1 MTKTLADVGE
11 FGLIHRIHELLK
23 KEGVKT
29 PGVTLG
35 IGDDTASVR
44 PRPGY
49 ELLVTCDCLVDGQH
63 FLSDHI
69 SPVDLG
75 RRAMVVNISD
85 IGAMGGQPLY
95 ALVSLGLKTDMPVA
109 DVENMYR
116 GFAQELNPLKASIIG
131 GNITKTRDA
140 IFIDITLLGEVE
152 QGKLMLRSTAKAGD
166 AVLVT
171 GYPGQAAAGLK
182 FLLRSESRKDLGE
195 HPLVR
200 KYNTPSHRAR
210 EGQAIAR
217 SGQATAMIDTSDG
230 FLGDLGHIC
239 QDSNM
244 GAELIQ
250 EELPI
255 SEDLRQAARELN
267 LDPYELFL
275 QDSDDYELIITS
287 APKNVA
293 HIRSAVASVGDVPV
307 TEVGKIT
314 DSIRDIQLILPDGT
328 RRQITPTGWDHFTKG
343 GKDV

>member
-1 MTKTLADVGE
+1 VAKTLADVGE
-11 FGLIHRIHELLK
+11 FGLIDRIQKLLK

-35 IGDDTASVR
+35 IGDDTASIR

-63 FLSDHI
+63 FLSDRI
-69 SPVDLG
+69 TPLDLG

-95 ALVSLGLKTDMPVA
+95 ALVSLGLKTDMPVE

-116 GFAQELNPLKASIIG
+116 GFAMELNPFGASIIG
-131 GNITKTRDA
+131 GNITKTRGA
-140 IFIDITLLGEVE
+140 IFIDITLIGEIE
-152 QGKLMLRSTAKAGD
+152 PGKLVLRSTARVGD
-166 AVLVT
+166 AILVT

-182 FLLRSESRKDLGE
+182 FLLHSESRKDSE
-195 HPLVR
+195 QQPLVGT
-200 KYNTPSHRAR
+200 YNTPSHRAR

-239 QDSNM
+239 QDSGV
-244 GAELIQ
+244 GAELIK
-250 EELPI
+250 EKLPI
-255 SEDLRQAARELN
+255 SKDLRQAALELK
-267 LDPYELFL
+267 LDPYQLFL
-275 QDSDDYELIITS
+275 EESDDYELIITAAS
-287 APKNVA
+287 KNVA
-293 HIRSAVASVGDVPV
+293 KIRSAVASVSDVPV

-314 DSIRDIQLILPDGT
+314 DSAGDIQLILSDGT
-328 RRQITPTGWDHFTKG
+328 RRPIRPAGWDHFSKG
-343 GKDV
+343 E